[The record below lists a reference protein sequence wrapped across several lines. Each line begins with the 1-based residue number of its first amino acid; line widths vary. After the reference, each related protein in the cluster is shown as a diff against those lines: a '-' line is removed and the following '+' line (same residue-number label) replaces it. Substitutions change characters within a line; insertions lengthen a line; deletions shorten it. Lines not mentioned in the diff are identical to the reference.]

1 MFITCQKCG
10 RPLSEGAV
18 ARGDAIEEAGSL
30 TCSNCRSLPAVSEQK
45 TTPTSALS
53 HYDNAVWNCESC
65 SIPINALD
73 LIEGRASKVGG
84 KLFCGRCGN
93 SVSGRVKSTEPEP
106 TVEGRIPPKP
116 RATAIDSPP
125 AIKPKNLPRKSISN
139 EASFTAKAEA
149 ESKKPMLPVVLFAII
164 LPMFAISLYFAVM
177 SQQKLNELRMENAA
191 ADKADAKDDTID
203 RSRPAPE
210 PLVPDVETEQPRTPD
225 VEPKTEPTI
234 SQPAPANPISPISA
248 ETAKQ
253 LAEIELDLA
262 RPVNALLESDNLADV
277 WEGLSQAGSQRLV
290 ACRPWVRRLL
300 LDQDDNTRALSAHV
314 CGLLEDEDALSQLD
328 KMSDSDPS
336 DHVRVQARKA
346 RSRLTGQAT
355 RELADFGTQ
364 ELEKLLRELKEELS
378 RRERAND

>member
-1 MFITCQKCG
+1 MPI
-10 RPLSEGAV
+10 
-18 ARGDAIEEAGSL
+18 
-30 TCSNCRSLPAVSEQK
+30 VSEPQIE
-45 TTPTSALS
+45 PAPISALS

-73 LIEGRASKVGG
+73 LIEGRASKAGG
-84 KLFCGRCGN
+84 RLLCGRCGK
-93 SVSGRVKSTEPEP
+93 SVSGRSESIQQSTEKAVEPEP
-106 TVEGRIPPKP
+106 VVAGRIPPKY
-116 RATAIDSPP
+116 
-125 AIKPKNLPRKSISN
+125 LLRKSISN

-149 ESKKPMLPVVLFAII
+149 ESKRPMLPVVLFAII

-191 ADKADAKDDTID
+191 ADRDDTKDDTVD

-210 PLVPDVETEQPRTPD
+210 PLIPGRRTEQPEMPNVTPTS
-225 VEPKTEPTI
+225 EPKLPQPNLPE
-234 SQPAPANPISPISA
+234 PAPPTPINPISA

-253 LAEIELDLA
+253 LAEIEQDLA

-277 WEGLSQAGSQRLV
+277 WEGLSQAGSQRLI

-314 CGLLEDEDALSQLD
+314 CGLLEDEDALTQLD
-328 KMSDSDPS
+328 RMSESDPS
-336 DHVRVQARKA
+336 DHVRLQARKA

-355 RELADFGTQ
+355 RELADFGTK

-378 RRERAND
+378 RRNRADD